1 MNASFLFVNWLL
13 ERNSTL
19 ETVSS
24 QLTKE
29 TWSEFLASDKVAGL
43 THELVE
49 TLITKAV
56 PKVSKKP
63 RAKKSEETPSPEVVQ
78 EPSQENTQVATK
90 AKKPRAKKSDQVV
103 VEAEATSQEVC
114 EEPPSQENTK
124 VKKPRAKKSDQV
136 VVAAEATSE
145 PEHTKT
151 KAKKPRA
158 KKSDQVV
165 VAVAETSSQEI
176 VAETSSQEIVA
187 ETSSQEIVA
196 ETSSQEI
203 VAETSSQEIVA
214 ETSSQEI
221 VAENTKTKVKK
232 PRAKKTESND
242 APLQMEDELK
252 AEPIV
257 TSKQKKPR
265 KKAAEPA
272 AAVDLVV
279 VPVEEFVEIQLQDVE
294 IAGKRYLMDENE
306 NLYDCNTIEKI
317 GPLESVCGNAAM

>member
-145 PEHTKT
+145 PENTKT

-165 VAVAETSSQEI
+165 VA
-176 VAETSSQEIVA
+176 
-187 ETSSQEIVA
+187 
-196 ETSSQEI
+196 